1 MIRILSI
8 GNSFSTDATRYLW
21 EIASAMGC
29 EVETVNLYIGGC
41 SLYTHVK
48 HLRSGARAYS
58 YERNG
63 CHMAEEASIPET
75 LKAGPWDFVTLQ
87 QASHYSGLP
96 QTYHPFLEELAD
108 YIKAV
113 APGAKILMHQTWSY
127 DPESTHDGFPTYNMD
142 SAFMYQAVKA
152 AYAEAAASIGCDLIP
167 VGDAVEAARKDPM
180 FTPGSGKYPMNR
192 DGFHLSVPYG
202 RYLAALVWCEK
213 LLKLDVREDTYIPV
227 TRDGAANVEALQVLR
242 GIAHSIVNP
251 N

>member
-96 QTYHPFLEELAD
+96 QTYHPFLEELAE
-108 YIKAV
+108 
-113 APGAKILMHQTWSY
+113 P
-127 DPESTHDGFPTYNMD
+127 
-142 SAFMYQAVKA
+142 
-152 AYAEAAASIGCDLIP
+152 
-167 VGDAVEAARKDPM
+167 PM
-180 FTPGSGKYPMNR
+180 
-192 DGFHLSVPYG
+192 
-202 RYLAALVWCEK
+202 
-213 LLKLDVREDTYIPV
+213 
-227 TRDGAANVEALQVLR
+227 LR
-242 GIAHSIVNP
+242 F
-251 N
+251 

>member
-21 EIASAMGC
+21 EIASGMGC

-48 HLRSGARAYS
+48 NLRSGERAYS

-63 CHMAEEASIPET
+63 CGIAENASIPET
-75 LKAGPWDFVTLQ
+75 VKAGPWDFVTLQ

-108 YIKAV
+108 YIKAE

-127 DPESTHDGFPTYNMD
+127 DPESTHDGFPIYNRD
-142 SAFMYQAVKA
+142 SAGMYQAVKA
-152 AYAEAAASIGCDLIP
+152 AYDQAAASIGADLIP
-167 VGDAVEAARKDPM
+167 VGDAVEAARKDPL
-180 FTPGSGKYPMNR
+180 FAPGSGSYPMNR
-192 DGFHLSVPYG
+192 DGFHLSIPYG
-202 RYLAALVWCEK
+202 RCLAAMVWCEK
-213 LLKLDVREDTYIPV
+213 LLKLDVRKDAYIPV
-227 TRDGAANVEALQVLR
+227 TRDGAADPEAMQVLR
-242 GIAHSIVNP
+242 NIAHSVVNP

>member
-21 EIASAMGC
+21 EIASGMGC
-29 EVETVNLYIGGC
+29 ELETVNLYIGGC

-48 HLRSGARAYS
+48 NLRSGERAYS

-63 CHMAEEASIPET
+63 SGLAENASIPET
-75 LKAGPWDFVTLQ
+75 VKAGPWDFVTLQ

-108 YIKAV
+108 FIRKE
-113 APGAKILMHQTWSY
+113 APEAKILMHQTWSY
-127 DPESTHDGFPTYNMD
+127 DPESTHDGFPTYGMD
-142 SAFMYQAVKA
+142 SAGMYQAVKA
-152 AYAEAAASIGCDLIP
+152 AYDQAAASIGADLIP
-167 VGDAVEAARKDPM
+167 VGDAVEAARKTAEFAPITGE
-180 FTPGSGKYPMNR
+180 FPMNR

-213 LLKLDVREDTYIPV
+213 LLKLDVRKDAYIPV
-227 TRDGAANVEALQVLR
+227 TRDGAANPEALAILR
-242 GIAHSIVNP
+242 EIAHSVVNP